1 MLVRQVALF
10 LVLLG
15 NIAVSPAGWAQ
26 LSVDCPPG
34 DFKNAAEASDC
45 KRALAELER
54 TLYEY
59 ELKLATFAI
68 DVTVSVDGTSY
79 HTSHGTGLLVSLN
92 RGWFITAKHVLLGD
106 KVWDLNYLK
115 RLDFSDFESAMEDL
129 FSPENPLGRP
139 GKATIKIRPFINQPE
154 EALDAI
160 VVAFDR
166 SSDLVILQIANI
178 DHLRNKSFAT
188 LKPTIFEVPRLA
200 SLTDCRPGM
209 KIRALGYK
217 GGTPNR
223 SIELSNQA
231 TVSNCLLTPQSI
243 LIGGRYFRF
252 PLYKADADFEAGM
265 SGGPVYVDDPNERRP
280 PVVGVVSGG
289 VPSGDED
296 YYVPAAAVVSFL
308 ERFGFQFDR

>member
-1 MLVRQVALF
+1 MLVGRVALF
-10 LVLLG
+10 LVILG
-15 NIAVSPAGWAQ
+15 NIAVLPPGWAQ
-26 LSVDCPPG
+26 LWVDCPPG
-34 DFKNAAEASDC
+34 GFNDAAETSDC
-45 KRALAELER
+45 KRALGELER

-68 DVTVSVDGTSY
+68 DVTVFVNGTSY

-106 KVWDLNYLK
+106 KVWDLNYLE
-115 RLDFSDFESAMEDL
+115 RSDFADFESAMEDL
-129 FSPENPLGRP
+129 FAPENPLERP
-139 GKATIKIRPFINQPE
+139 GTATIKIRPFIDQPS

-166 SSDLVILQIANI
+166 SSDLVILQVANI
-178 DHLRNKSFAT
+178 DHLRNKPFVT
-188 LKPTIFEVPRLA
+188 LKPNIFEVPRLA

-209 KIRALGYK
+209 KIRALGYQ
-217 GGTPNR
+217 GDAPNR
-223 SIELSNQA
+223 SIQPSNQA
-231 TVSNCLLTPQSI
+231 TISNCLLTPQSI

-296 YYVPAAAVVSFL
+296 YYVPAAAVVDFL
-308 ERFGFQFDR
+308 RRFGFQFDR